1 MLALGTLSGQYLKL
15 NSDGSK
21 SILSE
26 EETQLI
32 QGKKNKCG
40 RNAKAIKIMLGRDL
54 FDRLINNSFLQI
66 SWRQRYS
73 NLTKY
78 TLIIG
83 EQETCWY

>member
-40 RNAKAIKIMLGRDL
+40 RNAKAIKIMFERDL
-54 FDRLINNSFLQI
+54 FDQIN
-66 SWRQRYS
+66 
-73 NLTKY
+73 K
-78 TLIIG
+78 
-83 EQETCWY
+83 